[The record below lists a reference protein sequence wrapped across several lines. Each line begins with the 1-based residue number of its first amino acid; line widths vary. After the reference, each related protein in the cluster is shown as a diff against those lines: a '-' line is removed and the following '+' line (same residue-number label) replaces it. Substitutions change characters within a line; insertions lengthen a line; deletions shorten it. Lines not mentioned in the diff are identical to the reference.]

1 MKIIKAR
8 VGEDSFPI
16 YVGDN
21 ILENVHLYLNA
32 FSKESVFIICDQ
44 IFHNTE
50 YHPSED
56 FSILLNKYE
65 TIFLKGGLDSKGF
78 KTYFEIIDWLAKNN
92 VTRDS
97 ILIAIGGGVIGDI
110 CGFVASTY
118 MRGIQLLML
127 PTTTTAMIDSSIGG
141 KTGLNYLDQVNLI
154 GSYYNAKAV
163 FMDISFLQTLNK
175 RDYISGISE
184 AIKMAMISD
193 MEMLFFLKNNSS
205 EIMNKKS
212 NFLKELIVWS
222 VQTKLFHVA
231 DDAKEK
237 SIRLL
242 LNYGHTFGQAIETF
256 YGISHDSLRH
266 GEAVGLGMVAAAK
279 LSKNIFPNLEGNEIE
294 EMTTCL
300 LKKYELPFKLN
311 YISSKKVPAIEKL
324 MLMIKNDK
332 KRTSSGNRF
341 VVCKGL
347 GNGIIKYVSSYE
359 ILKNSLESI
368 Y

>member
-8 VGEDSFPI
+8 VGDDNFPI

-21 ILENVHLYLNA
+21 IIEDVHLYLDA
-32 FSKESVFIICDQ
+32 YSKDSVFIICDK
-44 IFHNTE
+44 IFQSNA
-50 YHPSED
+50 YHPCKK
-56 FSILLNKYE
+56 FSSLLNKYE
-65 TIFLKGGLDSKGF
+65 TNFLEGGLDSKGF
-78 KTYFEIIDWLAKNN
+78 TTYFEIIDWLAKNN

-97 ILIAIGGGVIGDI
+97 ILVAIGGGVIGDI

-118 MRGIQLLML
+118 MRGIQLLMI

-154 GSYYNAKAV
+154 GSYYNSKAV
-163 FMDISFLQTLNK
+163 FMDISFLKTLNK
-175 RDYISGISE
+175 RDYVSGISE

-193 MEMLFFLKNNSS
+193 MEMLFFLKNNSV

-212 NFLKELIVWS
+212 KFLKELIVWS

-256 YGISHDSLRH
+256 YGINHDSLRH

-279 LSKNIFPNLEGNEIE
+279 LSKNLFADIDSNEIE
-294 EMTTCL
+294 EITTSI
-300 LKKYELPFKLN
+300 LKRYELPYKLN
-311 YISSKKVPAIEKL
+311 NISCNKIPKIEKL
-324 MLMIKNDK
+324 MVMIKNDK
-332 KRTSSGNRF
+332 KRTSTGNRF
-341 VVCKGL
+341 IVCKSL
-347 GNGIIKYVSSYE
+347 GNGIVKYVSSYDV
-359 ILKNSLESI
+359 LKNSLEAI